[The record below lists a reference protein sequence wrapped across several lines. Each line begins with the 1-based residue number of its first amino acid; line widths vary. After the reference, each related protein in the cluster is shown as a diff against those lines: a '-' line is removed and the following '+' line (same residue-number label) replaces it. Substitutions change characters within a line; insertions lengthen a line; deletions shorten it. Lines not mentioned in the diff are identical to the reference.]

1 MEIKREA
8 DSNDIA
14 ECSHVD
20 KPSVGT
26 FVVVFFD
33 AVFSAVISMC
43 VVQLFSCCTCVLFIC
58 FASTYYTLQLQRL
71 VLTPVDHISMCF
83 SGLTVTCM
91 ISVVPVA
98 TAIALS
104 Y

>member
-33 AVFSAVISMC
+33 AVFSQSFLC
-43 VVQLFSCCTCVLFIC
+43 VWFSCFPVVLVCYLYVLHQHI
-58 FASTYYTLQLQRL
+58 TLYSCR
-71 VLTPVDHISMCF
+71 
-83 SGLTVTCM
+83 G
-91 ISVVPVA
+91 
-98 TAIALS
+98 
-104 Y
+104 